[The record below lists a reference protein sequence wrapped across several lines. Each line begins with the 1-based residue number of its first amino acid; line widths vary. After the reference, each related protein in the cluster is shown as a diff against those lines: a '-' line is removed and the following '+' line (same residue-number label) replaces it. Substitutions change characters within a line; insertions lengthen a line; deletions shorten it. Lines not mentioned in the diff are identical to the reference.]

1 MEEQRVGN
9 FLKQIDFELVQS
21 TLLLK
26 ITSVGNEGRQGL
38 MIRKMWIRLLTA
50 PLLTSSGGGHHSLGG
65 RF

>member
-38 MIRKMWIRLLTA
+38 TIRKMWI
-50 PLLTSSGGGHHSLGG
+50 TSSDCSTTDLVRWRSSFTG
-65 RF
+65 